1 MRSVFPPEDEIRL
14 LREFFGS
21 QPGTFVDV
29 GANDPVVGSQTYALE
44 RAGWEGVLVEPLPHL
59 AERLRAERSAQVF
72 QFACG
77 PSSQQGEHASFYVA
91 GPYSSLRREAMLPEA
106 EVESVIDVEIRAL
119 DSIIEAACLTHVDFL
134 SIDVEGFELDVLRG
148 FAIPRWRPRLI
159 LIEDHVTGLR
169 KHRYL
174 ATQGYK
180 LVRRT
185 GVNAWYVPRRIRFPL
200 GPWGRWQLFRK
211 YVLGLGPRKLR
222 SLLRRRQSGV
232 PR

>member
-29 GANDPVVGSQTYALE
+29 GANDPVVGSQTHALE
-44 RAGWEGVLVEPLPHL
+44 RAGWEGVLVEPLPHF

-77 PSSQQGEHASFYVA
+77 PSSRHGEHASFYVA
-91 GPYSSLRREAMLPEA
+91 GPYSSLRREAMVPEA
-106 EVESVIDVEIRAL
+106 EVQSVIDVEIRAL
-119 DSIIEAACLTHVDFL
+119 DSIIEAACLTHVDFI
-134 SIDVEGFELDVLRG
+134 SIDVEGFEVDVLQG
-148 FAIPRWRPRLI
+148 FAIPRWRPKLI

-174 ATQGYK
+174 AAQGYK

-185 GVNAWYVPRRIRFPL
+185 GVNAWYVPRRTRFPL

-211 YVLGLGPRKLR
+211 YVLGLGPRKIR
-222 SLLRRRQSGV
+222 SLLRRRQRGA
-232 PR
+232 PG

>member
-14 LREFFGS
+14 LHEFFGS

-29 GANDPVVGSQTYALE
+29 GANDPVVGSQTHALE
-44 RAGWEGVLVEPLPHL
+44 RAGWDGVLVEPLPHL

-77 PSSQQGEHASFYVA
+77 PPSRHGEHASLYVA
-91 GPYSSLRREAMLPEA
+91 GPYSSLRREVMLPEA
-106 EVESVIDVEIRAL
+106 EIRSVIDVEIRAL
-119 DSIIEAACLTHVDFL
+119 DSIIEAARLTHVDFI
-134 SIDVEGFELDVLRG
+134 SIDVEGYELDVLRG

-159 LIEDHVTGLR
+159 LIEDHVTGLG

-174 ATQGYK
+174 TAQGYK

-185 GVNAWYVPRRIRFPL
+185 GVNAWYIPRQTRFL
-200 GPWGRWQLFRK
+200 LDPWGRWQLFRK
-211 YVLGLGPRKLR
+211 YVLGVGPRKLR
-222 SLLRRRQSGV
+222 SLLRRRRRNA
-232 PR
+232 PA